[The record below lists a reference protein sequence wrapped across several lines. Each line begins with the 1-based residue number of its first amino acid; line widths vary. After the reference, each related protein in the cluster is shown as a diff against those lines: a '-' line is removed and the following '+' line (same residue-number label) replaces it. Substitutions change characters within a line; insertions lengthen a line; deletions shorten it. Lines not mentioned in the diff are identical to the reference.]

1 MWKIGRSQVRNED
14 LKLLRGQGSFTG
26 DRRGDD
32 TLEMVILR
40 SPVAAGRLLSVD
52 TEAARTMPGVVDIL
66 TASEQEED
74 GLGSVVPRLKHPGPD
89 GSDMRIPDVKP
100 LATDHVKYVGHPIAV
115 IIARS
120 KAMAEDAAEAIA
132 VEYEDRDAVV
142 DPLTALEPDAPR
154 VWPEL
159 PDNLCFRVEKGDAAA
174 VSQAFESA
182 AHVVRKRLR
191 VSRVTA
197 VAMEPREAIA
207 SYDTAEGFRLDI
219 GTQTPHRVASDLA
232 PIIGVSPK
240 DIRVVARDT
249 GGSFGMK
256 NSGFIEYALA
266 LWAARRAGY
275 PVAWTASRNE
285 SFQSDAHARDQWAD
299 AALALD
305 HKGRFLAV
313 DVRIT
318 AGLGACMGPATTHP
332 SVANVAGLAGVYLTP
347 SIHVVVDGV
356 FTNCQQVA
364 PYRGAGRPEAT
375 YIIER
380 LIDLAALKTGQ
391 DRVAL
396 RRKNMIPT
404 EQMPYETPL
413 GWIYDCGEFETVL
426 DRALEAAD
434 WAGFAE
440 RKAVSEARGM
450 LRGIGISNPIEIAGG
465 PVRKP
470 HPEYA
475 SVSVA
480 PQGNARIVVG
490 SCDSGQGHGTTF
502 RQIVSDRLGLEASA
516 IDFVYGDTGEV
527 AQGTGTFGSRS
538 LTAAGTALCEAMDAT
553 VEELKPQAAELIG
566 CDDTASLEFADGVFT
581 GPNGKTATY
590 LEVVAAAKDVT
601 EAEVNASA
609 GWATFPNGCHICEV
623 EVDPATGQVE
633 LKSYTVADDVGTVVN
648 PLLVKG
654 QIAGGVAQGLGQA
667 LMENI
672 AYDESG
678 QLLTASFMDYAMPRA
693 ADMTGFDIL
702 SHPVPTATNPIGVK
716 GVGEAG
722 TVGALAAGISAV
734 VHALESRGITH
745 INMPATPERVWRAL
759 QEADQ

>member
-14 LKLLRGQGSFTG
+14 PKLLRGQGSFTS

-32 TLEMVILR
+32 ALEMVILR
-40 SPVAAGRLLSVD
+40 APVAAARLLSVD
-52 TEAARTMPGVVDIL
+52 VEAARAMPGVVDIL
-66 TASEQEED
+66 TRQTQDAD
-74 GLGSVVPRLKHPGPD
+74 GLGAVIPRLKHPGPD
-89 GSDMRIPDVKP
+89 GGEMRIPEVKP
-100 LATDHVKYVGHPIAV
+100 LATELVQYVGHPIAV
-115 IIARS
+115 VIARS
-120 KAMAEDAAEAIA
+120 RAMAEDAAEAIV
-132 VEYEDRDAVV
+132 VEYGDRDAVV
-142 DPLTALEPDAPR
+142 DPLDAAAPDAPR
-154 VWPEL
+154 VWPDL
-159 PDNLCFRVEKGDAAA
+159 PDNLCFRVEKGDDAA
-174 VSQAFESA
+174 VSAVFEGA
-182 AHVVRKRLR
+182 VHVVRQRLR
-191 VSRVTA
+191 ISRVTA
-197 VAMEPREAIA
+197 VALEPRAAIA
-207 SYDTAEGFRLDI
+207 SFDPETGFRLDV

-232 PIIGVSPK
+232 PIIGVTPK
-240 DIRVVARDT
+240 DIRVVAQET

-266 LWAARRAGY
+266 LWAARRTGQ

-305 HKGRFLAV
+305 AEGRFLGV
-313 DVRIT
+313 DVHIT

-332 SVANVAGLAGVYLTP
+332 PVANLAGIAGVYRTP
-347 SIHVVVDGV
+347 AIHVVVDGV

-380 LIDLAALKTGQ
+380 LIDLAAAQTGQ
-391 DRVAL
+391 DRVEL
-396 RRKNMIPT
+396 RRKNMIAT
-404 EQMPYETPL
+404 GQMPYETPL

-426 DRALEAAD
+426 DKALEAAD

-440 RKAVSEARGM
+440 RKARSAARGL

-470 HPEYA
+470 HPEFA

-480 PQGNARIVVG
+480 LQGNARIVVG

-502 RQIVSDRLGLEASA
+502 RQIVSERLGLEASA
-516 IDFVYGDTGEV
+516 IDFVYGDTDAV
-527 AQGTGTFGSRS
+527 KQGTGTFGSRS

-553 VEELKPQAAELIG
+553 VEELKPKAAELIG
-566 CDDTASLEFADGVFT
+566 GADPAQLTFADGVFS
-581 GPNGKTATY
+581 GPGGESVTF
-590 LEVVAAAKDVT
+590 LEVVAAGKDAV

-623 EVDPATGQVE
+623 EVDPATGHVRV
-633 LKSYTVADDVGTVVN
+633 LRYTVADDVGTVVN

-678 QLLTASFMDYAMPRA
+678 QLLSATFMDYAMPRA
-693 ADMTGFDIL
+693 ADISGIDVL
-702 SHPVPTATNPIGVK
+702 SHPVPTATNPLGVK

-734 VHALESRGITH
+734 TNALESRGVTH